1 MKKNIIFFIFFF
13 FISNNNTLAD
23 NSISFIDVDYIYSN
37 SIIGKKINDKL
48 NTESTKIK
56 EELSNYQKEIQ
67 DEKDKLINQKKI
79 ISDEEFKKK
88 TIDLEKKIQKY
99 NMIISKK
106 NKAFTKF
113 KNETKGLFLKKLM
126 NIVEEYVEANSIQL
140 ILKKENIII
149 GINNLDISND
159 ILKLLNE
166 KINDINLK

>member
-1 MKKNIIFFIFFF
+1 
-13 FISNNNTLAD
+13 
-23 NSISFIDVDYIYSN
+23 
-37 SIIGKKINDKL
+37 
-48 NTESTKIK
+48 
-56 EELSNYQKEIQ
+56 
-67 DEKDKLINQKKI
+67 
-79 ISDEEFKKK
+79 
-88 TIDLEKKIQKY
+88 
-99 NMIISKK
+99 MIISKK

-149 GINNLDISND
+149 GINNLDISNN

>member
-23 NSISFIDVDYIYSN
+23 NPISFIDVDYIYSN

-67 DEKDKLINQKKI
+67 DEKDKLISQKKI

-88 TIDLEKKIQKY
+88 TIDLEKKVQKY

-113 KNETKGLFLKKLM
+113 KNETKVLFLKKLM

-149 GINNLDISND
+149 GINNLDISNN

>member
-67 DEKDKLINQKKI
+67 DEKDKLINQKKL
-79 ISDEEFKKK
+79 FLTKNLKKK
-88 TIDLEKKIQKY
+88 
-99 NMIISKK
+99 
-106 NKAFTKF
+106 
-113 KNETKGLFLKKLM
+113 
-126 NIVEEYVEANSIQL
+126 QL
-140 ILKKENIII
+140 I
-149 GINNLDISND
+149 
-159 ILKLLNE
+159 
-166 KINDINLK
+166 